1 MDRIYVRE
9 TMKKDFKV
17 DLYTDSNSSEAEILE
32 LKNTLELSG
41 ISKFQHL
48 HYVDENQVP
57 LCIAALN
64 TWITKGEITKFP
76 VVVITKIG
84 ARSVYIDDISMI
96 NLQKLPIF

>member
-1 MDRIYVRE
+1 
-9 TMKKDFKV
+9 MKKEFKV
-17 DLYTDSNSSEAEILE
+17 DLYTDSSSTESEILE

-48 HYVDENQVP
+48 HYADENQVP

-64 TWITKGEITKFP
+64 TWITKGKITKFP

-84 ARSVYIDDISMI
+84 ARSVFIEDITASNI
-96 NLQKLPIF
+96 QKLPIF